1 MNKYNN
7 ELFYNKLEEDNNGTN
22 INNDNNNNDNNN
34 NNNNMNIYL
43 KKLGIN
49 PILRLSFFLSK
60 IEINLKNSGTH
71 N

>member
-7 ELFYNKLEEDNNGTN
+7 DLFYNKLEEDNNGTN
-22 INNDNNNNDNNN
+22 VNNDNNDNNDN

-43 KKLGIN
+43 KNLGIN

>member
-7 ELFYNKLEEDNNGTN
+7 DLFYNKLEEDNNGTN
-22 INNDNNNNDNNN
+22 VNNDNNDNNDN